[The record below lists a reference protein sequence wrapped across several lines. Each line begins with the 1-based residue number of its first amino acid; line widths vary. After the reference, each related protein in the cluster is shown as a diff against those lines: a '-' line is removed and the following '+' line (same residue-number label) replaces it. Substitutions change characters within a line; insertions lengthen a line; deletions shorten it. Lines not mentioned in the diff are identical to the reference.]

1 MKNTMQKVMWAI
13 AAAIF
18 CILVVHTP
26 AQAMMTEDQADG
38 KSIYRIQNGEYA
50 ETTMT
55 VGKQGTFTY
64 DLTGLTDP
72 MDGSAV
78 TTLQVTSIST
88 SNSEVLQMNADG
100 SFTAVAPGETTVYIQ
115 GTYGTY
121 NMYFSGRCDV
131 TVVVDMTN
139 VTLEKNSVK
148 GIYSGY
154 VNFETSVALQNV
166 PAGIVLS
173 EDNSNF
179 SVQSSNAGVD
189 VNCTLEENRIKLSFY
204 NYGKTTL
211 TLTINGKEFKLEVN
225 IQNVTISK
233 QGMVQAKRKK
243 VQLKIKGTSEKPV
256 WSSSNPKVAKVTKN
270 GLVSCKKK
278 GNAVITASFGEAKV
292 GCAVSVVSAKKVK
305 TIRFAKMIGTKW
317 KYSQPK
323 RMRKGYYDCSS
334 LVWKAY
340 CKMGKKIGG
349 NYALVAAD
357 LAKWCKA
364 HGKKITNA
372 YTRNH
377 IEKMKLNPGDL
388 MFETGA
394 DNGRYLGIYHV
405 EMFTGYVVA
414 YYGSDGKP
422 VLYETWGARPD
433 GYYGGGYMIYRP
445 YK

>member
-1 MKNTMQKVMWAI
+1 MKNTMQKAMWAI

-50 ETTMT
+50 EMTMT

-100 SFTAVAPGETTVYIQ
+100 SFTAVVPGEATVSIQ
-115 GTYGTY
+115 VTYGTY
-121 NMYFSGRCDV
+121 
-131 TVVVDMTN
+131 
-139 VTLEKNSVK
+139 K

-154 VNFETSVALQNV
+154 VHFETSVALQNV
-166 PAGIVLS
+166 PAGIVSS

-233 QGMVQAKRKK
+233 QGMVQAKGRK

-270 GLVSCKKK
+270 GHVSCKKK

-292 GCAVSVVSAKKVK
+292 GCAISVVSAKKVK
-305 TIRFAKMIGTKW
+305 TIRYAKMIGTKW

-323 RMRKGYYDCSS
+323 RMQKGYYDCSS

-364 HGKKITNA
+364 NGKKITNS

-377 IEKMKLNPGDL
+377 IQKMKLNPGDL

-414 YYGSDGKP
+414 YYDSDGKP